1 MSLIF
6 RLPVLA
12 MLVLSLGA
20 CEKVYYKTMEKAGVH
35 KRDILVD
42 RVEATRDSQAEAKE
56 EFASA
61 LERFA
66 SVVNFDG
73 GELQAAYD
81 RLNASFTDCEDQ
93 AAKVADRI
101 DKVEDV
107 AGALFV
113 EWEQELAMYSNAEL
127 RAQSTTQL
135 RDTKREYGKMI
146 DAMRKAEKTMY
157 PVLSVLR
164 DQVLFLKHN
173 LNARAIASIR
183 TELSTVQRD
192 VAALVRQMESSIAEA
207 NQFISQMQKN

>member
-1 MSLIF
+1 MPLVF
-6 RLPVLA
+6 RLTTLA
-12 MLVLSLGA
+12 ICVLSLVA
-20 CEKVYYKTMEKAGVH
+20 CQKVYYETMEKVGVH

-42 RVEATRDSQAEAKE
+42 RVGEARDSQAEAKE

-81 RLNASFTDCEDQ
+81 RLNASYEDCEDQ
-93 AAKVADRI
+93 AATVASRI

-107 AGALFV
+107 AEALFA
-113 EWEQELAMYSNAEL
+113 EWEQELSMYTNAKL
-127 RAQSTTQL
+127 RDQSASQL
-135 RDTKREYGKMI
+135 RDTKREYGRMVA
-146 DAMRKAEKTMY
+146 AMRKAEKTMY
-157 PVLSVLR
+157 PVLDVLR

-183 TELSTVQRD
+183 NELSTVQRD
-192 VAALVRQMESSIAEA
+192 VASLVRQMEASIAEA
-207 NQFISQMQKN
+207 DQFISQMRKS

>member
-1 MSLIF
+1 
-6 RLPVLA
+6 
-12 MLVLSLGA
+12 MLVLLALSLCA
-20 CEKVYYKTMEKAGVH
+20 CQKVYYETMEKVGVH

-42 RVEATRDSQAEAKE
+42 RVAAARDSQAEAKE

-81 RLNASFTDCEDQ
+81 RLNAAYVDCEAQ
-93 AAKVADRI
+93 AATVADRI

-107 AGALFV
+107 AEALFA
-113 EWEQELAMYSNAEL
+113 EWEQELGMYTNARLRDQSASQL
-127 RAQSTTQL
+127 RA
-135 RDTKREYGKMI
+135 TKREYGKMVA
-146 DAMRKAEKTMY
+146 AMRKAEKTMY
-157 PVLSVLR
+157 PVLDVLR

-183 TELSTVQRD
+183 TELATVQRD

-207 NQFISQMQKN
+207 NQFIGQMQKN

>member
-1 MSLIF
+1 M
-6 RLPVLA
+6 
-12 MLVLSLGA
+12 
-20 CEKVYYKTMEKAGVH
+20 EKVGVH

-42 RVEATRDSQAEAKE
+42 RVEAARDSQAEAKE

-73 GELQAAYD
+73 GELQVAYE
-81 RLNASFTDCEDQ
+81 RLNASYEDCEDQ
-93 AAKVADRI
+93 AATVADRI

-113 EWEQELAMYSNAEL
+113 EWENELSMYSNA
-127 RAQSTTQL
+127 RMRDQSASQL
-135 RDTKREYGKMI
+135 RDTKREYAKMVT
-146 DAMRKAEKTMY
+146 AMRKAEKTMY
-157 PVLSVLR
+157 PVLDVLR

-173 LNARAIASIR
+173 LNARAIASIK
-183 TELSTVQRD
+183 TELATVKRD
-192 VAALVRQMESSIAEA
+192 VAALVKQMESSITEA

>member
-1 MSLIF
+1 MPLVF
-6 RLPVLA
+6 RLSALA
-12 MLVLSLGA
+12 LCVLSLVA
-20 CEKVYYKTMEKAGVH
+20 CQKVYYETMEKVGVH

-42 RVEATRDSQAEAKE
+42 RVGEARDSQAEAKE

-73 GELQAAYD
+73 GELQVAYD
-81 RLNASFTDCEDQ
+81 RLNASYKDCEGQ
-93 AAKVADRI
+93 AATVADRI

-107 AGALFV
+107 AEALFV
-113 EWEQELAMYSNAEL
+113 EWERELSMYSNAKL
-127 RAQSTTQL
+127 RDQSASQL
-135 RDTKREYGKMI
+135 RDTRREYGRMVA
-146 DAMRKAEKTMY
+146 AMRRAEKTMY
-157 PVLSVLR
+157 PVLDVLR

-192 VAALVRQMESSIAEA
+192 VASLVRQMEASITEA
-207 NQFISQMQKN
+207 NQFISQMRKN

>member
-1 MSLIF
+1 MPLVL
-6 RLPVLA
+6 RLPVLIL
-12 MLVLSLGA
+12 LVLSLGG
-20 CEKVYYKTMEKAGVH
+20 CQKVYYETMEKVGVH

-42 RVEATRDSQAEAKE
+42 RVEAARDSQAEAKE

-73 GELQAAYD
+73 GELQVAYE
-81 RLNASFTDCEDQ
+81 RLNASYEDCEDQ
-93 AAKVADRI
+93 AATVADRI

-113 EWEQELAMYSNAEL
+113 EWENELSMYSNA
-127 RAQSTTQL
+127 RMRDQSASQL
-135 RDTKREYGKMI
+135 RDTKREYAKMVA
-146 DAMRKAEKTMY
+146 AMRKAEKTMY
-157 PVLSVLR
+157 PVLDVLR

-173 LNARAIASIR
+173 LNARAIASIK
-183 TELSTVQRD
+183 TELATVKRD
-192 VAALVRQMESSIAEA
+192 VAALVKQMESSITEA